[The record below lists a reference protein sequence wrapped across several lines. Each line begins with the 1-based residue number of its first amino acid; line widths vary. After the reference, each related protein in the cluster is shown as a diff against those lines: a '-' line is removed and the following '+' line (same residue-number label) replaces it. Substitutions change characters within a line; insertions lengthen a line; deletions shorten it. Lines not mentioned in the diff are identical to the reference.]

1 MKCYA
6 KIKSK
11 SSKKKN
17 ENVFFL
23 LTVHEHNQRSKYLM
37 CSEDTKLV
45 LLPLYALHKSHKGI
59 RQLFRG
65 A

>member
-11 SSKKKN
+11 YRKERIKM
-17 ENVFFL
+17 FFL
-23 LTVHEHNQRSKYLM
+23 LTVHEHNQSSKYLM

-45 LLPLYALHKSHKGI
+45 LLPPCALHTSHKDI
-59 RQLFRG
+59 RQLLRG